1 MSSDTLDRLQL
12 TLAAER
18 DAAGLARLDPAIITD
33 ATARMTDLVAQ
44 SRAGNA
50 DGIDEYDALAD
61 MLGTLA
67 NFRRQKV
74 ASSIGRGRPSN
85 MLPAEAAY
93 LDGLTALT
101 ATLEDAW
108 GIRA

>member
-1 MSSDTLDRLQL
+1 MSEILDLFAL
-12 TLAAER
+12 TLATER

-33 ATARMTDLVAQ
+33 VATRMTELIAQ
-44 SRAGNA
+44 ARAGNA

-61 MLGTLA
+61 MLETLA
-67 NFRRQKV
+67 QFRRQKV
-74 ASSIGRGRPSN
+74 ASFVGRGRPPN

>member
-1 MSSDTLDRLQL
+1 MSEILDLFAL
-12 TLAAER
+12 TLATER
-18 DAAGLARLDPAIITD
+18 DAPGLIRLDPAIITD

-44 SRAGNA
+44 SRPGEPG
-50 DGIDEYDALAD
+50 DLDEYDALAD
-61 MLGTLA
+61 MLSTLA

-74 ASSIGRGRPSN
+74 ASFVGRGRPPN

>member
-1 MSSDTLDRLQL
+1 VSSDVLDRLQL
-12 TLAAER
+12 TLATER
-18 DAAGLARLDPAIITD
+18 DAAGLTRLDPAIITD
-33 ATARMTDLVAQ
+33 VATRMTDLVAQ

-67 NFRRQKV
+67 NFRRQKIAATV
-74 ASSIGRGRPSN
+74 GRGRPAN

>member
-1 MSSDTLDRLQL
+1 MSEILDTLMLSL
-12 TLAAER
+12 SAER
-18 DAAGLARLDPAIITD
+18 DAAGLLRLDPAIITG

-44 SRAGNA
+44 ARTGNA

-61 MLGTLA
+61 MFGTLA
-67 NFRRQKV
+67 NFRRQKIAATV
-74 ASSIGRGRPSN
+74 GRGRPAN

-93 LDGLTALT
+93 LDGLVSLT
-101 ATLEDAW
+101 AALEDAW

>member
-1 MSSDTLDRLQL
+1 MSEILDLFAL
-12 TLAAER
+12 TLATER

-33 ATARMTDLVAQ
+33 AAARMTDLVAQ

-61 MLGTLA
+61 MLETLA
-67 NFRRQKV
+67 QFRRQKIAATV
-74 ASSIGRGRPSN
+74 GRGRPSN

>member
-1 MSSDTLDRLQL
+1 MSEILDLFAL
-12 TLAAER
+12 TLATER

-33 ATARMTDLVAQ
+33 ATARMTELTAQ
-44 SRAGNA
+44 ARAGNA

-61 MLGTLA
+61 MLETIA
-67 NFRRQKV
+67 TFRRQKIAATV
-74 ASSIGRGRPSN
+74 GRGRPPN
-85 MLPAEAAY
+85 MLPAEAVY
-93 LDGLTALT
+93 LDGIESLT